1 MVARPLPPPTG
12 SVLRR
17 VMVNGITLTEGQ
29 HPNGSSLPWHDH
41 DGPTLCFVLE
51 GAFAELMRGK
61 VIDCRP
67 STFKITPARERHWN
81 RFDLCDVH
89 GLLVEIDPA
98 RRAGIE
104 PFERV
109 LSEAHHS
116 HGSLESHLARRLYA
130 EFRAEDAAAPLAIE
144 GVLLELLATV
154 ARNREAARGSI
165 PAWVV
170 RARTLLQDDP
180 GAHHTLAGIAAAV
193 GVHPAT
199 LARAFRRA
207 YGVSLGQM
215 LRRLRL
221 TRAADQ
227 LAGGELS
234 LVEIATAAGFFDQS
248 HFTNAFR
255 LHYGTSPA
263 RYRRRLRPG
272 H

>member
-1 MVARPLPPPTG
+1 MVARQHPPPSG

-17 VMVNGITLTEGQ
+17 VLVNGITLTEGQ
-29 HPNGSSLPWHDH
+29 HPSGSSLPWHDH

-81 RFDLCDVH
+81 RFDRSDVH

-109 LSEAHHS
+109 LARAHQS

-154 ARNREAARGSI
+154 ARNRETSRGAV
-165 PAWVV
+165 PAWVA
-170 RARTLLQDDP
+170 RARALLQDDP
-180 GAHHTLAGIAAAV
+180 GAPHTLASIAAEV

-207 YGVSLGQM
+207 YGMTLGQL
-215 LRRLRL
+215 LRQLRL
-221 TRAADQ
+221 TRAAEQ
-227 LAGGELS
+227 LATRALS
-234 LVEIATAAGFFDQS
+234 LAEIATGAGFFDQS

-263 RYRRRLRPG
+263 RYRRRFHPG

>member
-1 MVARPLPPPTG
+1 MVARQVAQPAG

-17 VMVNGITLTEGQ
+17 VQVNGITLTEGV
-29 HPNGSSLPWHDH
+29 HPVGSTLPWHDH

-81 RFDLCDVH
+81 RFHLGDVH

-104 PFERV
+104 PFEQV
-109 LSEAHHS
+109 LARAHQT
-116 HGSLESHLARRLYA
+116 HGSLEAHLARRLFA

-144 GVLLELLATV
+144 GVLLELLAAV
-154 ARNREAARGSI
+154 ARSRDTAAGAV
-165 PAWVV
+165 PPWVA
-170 RARTLLQDDP
+170 RARALLHDDP
-180 GAHHTLAGIAAAV
+180 VAPHTLASIAAEV

-199 LARAFRRA
+199 LARAFRRG
-207 YGVSLGQM
+207 YGVTLGQM
-215 LRRLRL
+215 LRRLRIS
-221 TRAADQ
+221 RAADQ
-227 LAGGELS
+227 LAATDRS
-234 LVEIATAAGFFDQS
+234 LAEIATAAGFYDQS

-255 LHYGTSPA
+255 RHYGTSPA
-263 RYRRRLRPG
+263 RYRRQAGPPA
-272 H
+272 